1 MTTRNTSTT
10 ARNTSTTAR
19 TASATRIT
27 SATARTTSNTSDRL
41 ELLRWTGSLGAITAE
56 ALSVRDGVSL
66 SSARGRLSA
75 ACRRG
80 LLARTRPL
88 SGRPALFG
96 LTAAGA
102 RVAGLAGASSC
113 RVSPSNANHLIECA
127 LAAASLERCYPG
139 HRAIGERALRS
150 AERELG
156 RPLGSARLAGIYG
169 DPSGLHRPDL
179 VLLASAGDPSPPV
192 AVEVE
197 LSIKAPRRLRAI
209 CRAWARCREVAGV
222 VYLVSEQVEPAVLRA
237 VAAAQAQDRIAV
249 VPLVLLENRPK
260 RGLAC
265 SSGEANSEGEQQCPT
280 QTSIA

>member
-10 ARNTSTTAR
+10 TRNRSTTAR
-19 TASATRIT
+19 TT
-27 SATARTTSNTSDRL
+27 STTTDRL
-41 ELLRWTGSLGAITAE
+41 ELLGWTASLGAITAE
-56 ALSVRDGVSL
+56 ALSVRDDVSL
-66 SSARGRLSA
+66 GSARGRLSA

-80 LLARTRPL
+80 LLSRTRPL

-102 RVAGLAGASSC
+102 RVAGLAGTRAC

-127 LAAASLERCYPG
+127 LAAASLERCYTG

-150 AERELG
+150 AERVAG
-156 RPLGSARLAGIYG
+156 RPLVSARLAGIHG

-179 VLLASAGDPSPPV
+179 VLLAPASDPSRPV

-197 LSIKAPRRLRAI
+197 LSVKAPRRLRAI

-222 VYLVSEQVEPAVLRA
+222 VYLVSEQVEPALLRA
-237 VAAAQAQDRIAV
+237 VATVHAAERIAV
-249 VPLVLLENRPK
+249 VRLDALTGAEL
-260 RGLAC
+260 
-265 SSGEANSEGEQQCPT
+265 
-280 QTSIA
+280 

>member
-10 ARNTSTTAR
+10 TRGRSTTAR
-19 TASATRIT
+19 TTPN
-27 SATARTTSNTSDRL
+27 TTDRL
-41 ELLRWTGSLGAITAE
+41 DLLRWTSSLGAITAE
-56 ALSVRDGVSL
+56 ALSVRDGISL
-66 SSARGRLSA
+66 GSARGRLSA

-80 LLARTRPL
+80 LVARTRPL

-102 RVAGLAGASSC
+102 RAAGLAGASSC

-127 LAAASLERCYPG
+127 LAAGSLERSYPG

-156 RPLGSARLAGIYG
+156 RPLASARLWGIHG

-179 VLLASAGDPSPPV
+179 VLLAPAGDPSPPV

-197 LSIKAPRRLRAI
+197 LSIKARRRLRAI

-222 VYLVSEQVEPAVLRA
+222 VYLVSEQVEPALLRA
-237 VAAAQAQDRIAV
+237 VAAAHAEEQIAV
-249 VPLVLLENRPK
+249 VRLDAL
-260 RGLAC
+260 
-265 SSGEANSEGEQQCPT
+265 SGST
-280 QTSIA
+280 QR